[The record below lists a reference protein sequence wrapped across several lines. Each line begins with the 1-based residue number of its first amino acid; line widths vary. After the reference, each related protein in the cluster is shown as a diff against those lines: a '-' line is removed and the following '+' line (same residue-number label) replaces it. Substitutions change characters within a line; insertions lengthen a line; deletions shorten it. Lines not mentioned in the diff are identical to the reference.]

1 MQCTRNR
8 YSKADNIKS
17 ILILLADIH
26 TYIYMLAFKQ
36 ILRLGLDLKLL
47 TSNYLQHLELF
58 TPLLK
63 TDSK

>member
-26 TYIYMLAFKQ
+26 TYIYIYACVQANTSSRTRFE
-36 ILRLGLDLKLL
+36 
-47 TSNYLQHLELF
+47 TSNIELF
-58 TPLLK
+58 T
-63 TDSK
+63 TFRAIYSTFED